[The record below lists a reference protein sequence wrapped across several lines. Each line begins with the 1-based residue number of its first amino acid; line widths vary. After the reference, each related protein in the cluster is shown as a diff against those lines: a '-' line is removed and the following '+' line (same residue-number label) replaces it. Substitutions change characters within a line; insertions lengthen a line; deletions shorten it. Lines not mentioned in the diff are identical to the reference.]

1 MTVSIYDYHTLVRTA
16 EEAAV
21 VLILFEVADRAG
33 HLEDTIL
40 DLMIGLRIFDL
51 YLDSVIYEISN
62 LRLFVFVYD
71 FDLFLFSISD

>member
-1 MTVSIYDYHTLVRTA
+1 MTVSIYVNHTFVRTA

-21 VLILFEVADRAG
+21 VLILFEIADRTV

-40 DLMIGLRIFDL
+40 DLRIGLRIFYLD
-51 YLDSVIYEISN
+51 LDSVILEISN

-71 FDLFLFSISD
+71 LDLFLFSISD